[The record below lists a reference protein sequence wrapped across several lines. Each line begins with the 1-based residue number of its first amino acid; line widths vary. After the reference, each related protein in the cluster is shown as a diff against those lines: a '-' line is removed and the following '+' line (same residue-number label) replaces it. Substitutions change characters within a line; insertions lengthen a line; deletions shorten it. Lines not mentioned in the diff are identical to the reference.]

1 MEPPSQSDA
10 PTAVH
15 ELPKAIVDMLVAWDA
30 EAEALGITLPV
41 ASDRD
46 DPGD

>member
-1 MEPPSQSDA
+1 MEPPSHSDA
-10 PTAVH
+10 PTGVH

-30 EAEALGITLPV
+30 EAEALGIALAV

-46 DPGD
+46 DPRD